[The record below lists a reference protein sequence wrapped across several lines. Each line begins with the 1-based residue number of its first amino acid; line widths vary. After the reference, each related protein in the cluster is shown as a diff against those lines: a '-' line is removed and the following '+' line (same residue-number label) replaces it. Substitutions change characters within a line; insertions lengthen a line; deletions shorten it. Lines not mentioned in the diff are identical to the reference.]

1 MTAWSCVIAWFYFY
15 SDLLLTTEVNSNNI
29 LSRELTSRGVRMHLN
44 KFSIHYGKS
53 ENIIYYGL

>member
-1 MTAWSCVIAWFYFY
+1 MTGWSCVIAWFYFY
-15 SDLLLTTEVNSNNI
+15 LTTEANSNNI

-44 KFSIHYGKS
+44 NFSIHYGKS

>member
-1 MTAWSCVIAWFYFY
+1 MVIVWFYFY
-15 SDLLLTTEVNSNNI
+15 SHLLLTTEVNSNNI